1 MTQDDFQAQL
11 DILVTLRASL
21 DGLKT
26 ELETKRHDDYKLN
39 RLALPLGIPLQPMT
53 LTGSSPNL
61 TGTLDIPEMFGPRAS
76 WGWQLDGMGAQ
87 GFTTGSVSVYLNS
100 TNAEEIFSF
109 SSAGVFYQR
118 KFRFL
123 NQSQRLV
130 FSATGITGTVA
141 VWLSGVQFHD
151 SVSGRIVI

>member
-1 MTQDDFQAQL
+1 MTQDDGSGVGIHVELAAQ
-11 DILVTLRASL
+11 INGLRS
-21 DGLKT
+21 
-26 ELETKRHDDYKLN
+26 EMETHRTDKYKLN
-39 RLALPLGIPLQPMT
+39 RLILPLAIPLQPMT

-76 WGWQLDGMGAQ
+76 WQWELDGMGAQ

-100 TNAEEIFSF
+100 TSAEEIFNF

-123 NQSQRLV
+123 NQAQRLV
-130 FSATGITGTVA
+130 FSASSITGTVS
-141 VWLSGVQFHD
+141 VWLNGIQFHD
-151 SVSGRIVI
+151 SVAGQVIG